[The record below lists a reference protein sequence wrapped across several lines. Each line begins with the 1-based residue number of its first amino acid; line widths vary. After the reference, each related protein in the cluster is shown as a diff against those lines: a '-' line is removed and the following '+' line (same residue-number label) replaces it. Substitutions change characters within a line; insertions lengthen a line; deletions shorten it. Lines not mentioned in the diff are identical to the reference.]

1 MAVDRERAGDS
12 EPVNAGRISSA
23 PAAPAFTLSNRT
35 VGAMFK
41 REQDGGLRGV
51 LVDARVGA
59 FLGRRR
65 MLQRQPDRD
74 EMIAA
79 LERELADAPG
89 TPDGWTAV
97 AVRLNGFNAADIKRM
112 PTRMTVEQLRQTRA
126 AVERDLAGWP
136 AQRSILDALDDAAA
150 AKGSHLRPQSS
161 TIWAAYTQVS
171 YAKWQGEE
179 NKNKVWEF
187 VGGSVGQGFE
197 GENTCATR
205 VSYAFN
211 YGGFPIRGAKPGW
224 SYYNKPSVD
233 YKGTKGDGKSYIV
246 SAPYMAE
253 FLTAKWGPPDA
264 KFKAGAAGNAEA
276 KAFEGTL
283 KSGQVAV
290 FAGPHHS
297 GLIKQGYA
305 DAYVFTDPGVMPA
318 VAWILP

>member
-1 MAVDRERAGDS
+1 MAVDRERAADS
-12 EPVNAGRISSA
+12 EPVDAGRLPSA
-23 PAAPAFTLSNRT
+23 AASALGNRT
-35 VGAMFK
+35 VGALL
-41 REQDGGLRGV
+41 RRRQDGGFRG
-51 LVDARVGA
+51 LLIDPRVGR
-59 FLGRRR
+59 LLSRR
-65 MLQRQPDRD
+65 MLQRDVDRD

-89 TPDGWTAV
+89 KPDGWTAV

-112 PTRMTVEQLRQTRA
+112 AATRMTVEQLRATRA

-136 AQRSILDALDDAAA
+136 GQRTILDALDDAAA
-150 AKGSHLRPQSS
+150 SKGSHLRPQSS

-171 YAKWQGEE
+171 YDKWRGEE
-179 NKNKVWEF
+179 NRNKVWEF
-187 VGGSVGQGFE
+187 VGGSVGSGFA
-197 GENTCATR
+197 GQNTCATR

-211 YGGFPIRGAKPGW
+211 YGGFPIRGAKSGW
-224 SYYNKPSVD
+224 SYLNNPGVD

-264 KFKAGAAGNAEA
+264 KFKAGAAGNADA

-283 KSGQVAV
+283 KTGQVAV

-305 DAYVFTDPGVMPA
+305 DAYLFTDPDVMPA
-318 VAWILP
+318 VAWTLP